1 MAQSVI
7 ENSGTILY
15 IYSMKQANSILV
27 IDDDP
32 LFMLLLK
39 KTIVKYDL
47 AKSVSAFT
55 NGLEAFESLKP
66 IINEPSLLPDI
77 ILVDIEMPL
86 MDGWEFLDEFIPL
99 LLKASKKISIYIA
112 TSSIAEPDKIKS
124 ASYPMIKDYLHK
136 PIDEPILSRIIQD
149 HFSAL

>member
-1 MAQSVI
+1 
-7 ENSGTILY
+7 
-15 IYSMKQANSILV
+15 MKQVNSILI

-47 AKSVSAFT
+47 AKTISAYT
-55 NGLEAFESLKP
+55 NGLEAIESLRP
-66 IINEPSLLPDI
+66 IINDPSLLPDI
-77 ILVDIEMPL
+77 ILVDIEMPM

-99 LLKASKKISIYIA
+99 LQKASKKISIYIA

-124 ASYPMIKDYLHK
+124 STYPLIKGYLYK
-136 PIDEPILSRIIQD
+136 PIEEPVLSRIIQD
-149 HFSAL
+149 HFSTL

>member
-1 MAQSVI
+1 
-7 ENSGTILY
+7 
-15 IYSMKQANSILV
+15 MKQVNSILI

-47 AKSVSAFT
+47 AKTISAYT
-55 NGLEAFESLKP
+55 NGLEAIESLRT
-66 IINEPSLLPDI
+66 IINDPSLLPDI
-77 ILVDIEMPL
+77 ILVDIEMPM

-99 LLKASKKISIYIA
+99 LQKASKKISIYIA

-124 ASYPMIKDYLHK
+124 STYPLIKGYLYK
-136 PIDEPILSRIIQD
+136 PIDEPVLSRIIQD
-149 HFSAL
+149 HFSTL

>member
-1 MAQSVI
+1 
-7 ENSGTILY
+7 
-15 IYSMKQANSILV
+15 MKQVNSILI

-47 AKSVSAFT
+47 AKTISAYT
-55 NGLEAFESLKP
+55 NGLEAIESLRP
-66 IINEPSLLPDI
+66 IIIDPSLLPDI
-77 ILVDIEMPL
+77 ILVDIEMPM

-99 LLKASKKISIYIA
+99 LQKASKKISIYIA

-124 ASYPMIKDYLHK
+124 STYPLIKGYLYK
-136 PIDEPILSRIIQD
+136 PIDEPVLSRIIQD
-149 HFSAL
+149 HFSTL

>member
-1 MAQSVI
+1 
-7 ENSGTILY
+7 
-15 IYSMKQANSILV
+15 MKQANSILV

-47 AKSVSAFT
+47 AKTISAYT
-55 NGLEAFESLKP
+55 NGLEAIESLRP
-66 IINEPSLLPDI
+66 IINDPSLLPDI
-77 ILVDIEMPL
+77 ILVDIEMPM

-99 LLKASKKISIYIA
+99 LQKASKKISIYIA

-124 ASYPMIKDYLHK
+124 STYPLIKGYLYK
-136 PIDEPILSRIIQD
+136 PIDEPVLSRIIQD
-149 HFSAL
+149 HFSTL

>member
-1 MAQSVI
+1 M
-7 ENSGTILY
+7 
-15 IYSMKQANSILV
+15 V

-39 KTIVKYDL
+39 KTIIKYDL
-47 AKSVSAFT
+47 AKTVFAYT

-66 IINEPSLLPDI
+66 IINEPALLPDI
-77 ILVDIEMPL
+77 ILVDIEMPM

-99 LLKASKKISIYIA
+99 LQKASKKISIYIA

-124 ASYPMIKDYLHK
+124 TSYPMIKEYLIK
-136 PIDEPILSRIIQD
+136 PIDEPVLSRIVKD
-149 HFSAL
+149 HYSAL

>member
-1 MAQSVI
+1 
-7 ENSGTILY
+7 
-15 IYSMKQANSILV
+15 MKQVNSILI

-47 AKSVSAFT
+47 AKTISAYT
-55 NGLEAFESLKP
+55 NGLEAIESLRP
-66 IINEPSLLPDI
+66 IINDPSLLPDI
-77 ILVDIEMPL
+77 ILVDIEMPM

-99 LLKASKKISIYIA
+99 LQKASKKISIYIA

-124 ASYPMIKDYLHK
+124 STYPLIKGYLYK
-136 PIDEPILSRIIQD
+136 PIDEPVLSRIILD

>member
-1 MAQSVI
+1 
-7 ENSGTILY
+7 
-15 IYSMKQANSILV
+15 MKQVNSILI

-47 AKSVSAFT
+47 AKTISAYT
-55 NGLEAFESLKP
+55 NGLEAIESLRP
-66 IINEPSLLPDI
+66 IINDPSLLPDI
-77 ILVDIEMPL
+77 ILVDIEMPM

-99 LLKASKKISIYIA
+99 LQKASKKISIYIA

-124 ASYPMIKDYLHK
+124 STYPLIKGYLYK
-136 PIDEPILSRIIQD
+136 PIDEPVLSRIIQD
-149 HFSAL
+149 HFSTL